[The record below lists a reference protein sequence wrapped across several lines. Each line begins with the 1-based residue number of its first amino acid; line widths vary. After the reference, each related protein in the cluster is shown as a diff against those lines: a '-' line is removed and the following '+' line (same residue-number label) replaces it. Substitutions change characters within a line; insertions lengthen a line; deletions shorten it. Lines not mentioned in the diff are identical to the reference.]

1 MLRPPSSSPSL
12 TQDELGRRFGCARSV
27 VTSAVT
33 TRQKNKQA
41 QQHFRS
47 SRSCCAF
54 WTGRD
59 AVMDLAIL
67 ARTVATVPG
76 SSAAY

>member
-1 MLRPPSSSPSL
+1 MLRL
-12 TQDELGRRFGCARSV
+12 
-27 VTSAVT
+27 
-33 TRQKNKQA
+33 
-41 QQHFRS
+41 
-47 SRSCCAF
+47 

-59 AVMDLAIL
+59 AVKDLAIL